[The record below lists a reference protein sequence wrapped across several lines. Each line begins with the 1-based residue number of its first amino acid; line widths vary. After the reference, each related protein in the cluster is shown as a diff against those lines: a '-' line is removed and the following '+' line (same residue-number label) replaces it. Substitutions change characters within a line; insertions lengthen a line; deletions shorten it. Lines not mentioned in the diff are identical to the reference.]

1 MLTRSDLY
9 SCFPLGTS
17 YYYDFQ
23 NWNAIAWG
31 NIAFVYCGAT
41 LRTCFLLGIG
51 LGAGKK
57 VKAKAQKAIKEVRI
71 EVPSVESITGSDTKS
86 QKSPKTPT
94 QASAKKKATPGRKSK
109 TSK

>member
-1 MLTRSDLY
+1 MIDLY

-17 YYYDFQ
+17 YYYDFA

-57 VKAKAQKAIKEVRI
+57 VKAKVQKAAKEVRI
-71 EVPSVESITGSDTKS
+71 EVPSIEEVMGTDT
-86 QKSPKTPT
+86 QKSTKLPKTPA
-94 QASAKKKATPGRKSK
+94 QGSAKKKTTPGRKSK
-109 TSK
+109 TAK